1 MHACLAHLNRAL
13 HNCLLLSCAPEQ
25 YRQRR
30 DELDGMNADVAVKA
44 GEAQRLMRYMVQVGR
59 VLRVRFSARGCKLQ
73 LCSPWPACPPTCP
86 PECMNLS
93 PAPQSTLGRARTS
106 MVQWLLE
113 CLAPACASTTR
124 AKAVKALGEVV
135 QADTRVLDSSAVQ
148 MAVDRAL
155 QVGPGGCSGQSLVS
169 HALS

>member
-1 MHACLAHLNRAL
+1 
-13 HNCLLLSCAPEQ
+13 
-25 YRQRR
+25 
-30 DELDGMNADVAVKA
+30 
-44 GEAQRLMRYMVQVGR
+44 
-59 VLRVRFSARGCKLQ
+59 
-73 LCSPWPACPPTCP
+73 
-86 PECMNLS
+86 MNLS

-113 CLAPACASTTR
+113 CLGPACASTTR

-155 QVGPGGCSGQSLVS
+155 QVGLGGCGGRSLAS
-169 HALS
+169 HA